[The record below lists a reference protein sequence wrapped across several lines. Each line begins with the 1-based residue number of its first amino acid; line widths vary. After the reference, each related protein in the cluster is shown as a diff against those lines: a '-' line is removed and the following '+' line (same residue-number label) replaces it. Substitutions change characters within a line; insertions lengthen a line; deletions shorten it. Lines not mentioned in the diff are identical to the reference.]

1 MRKYSMWFIILV
13 MSDCVTM
20 ALLSLLALTEVLPP
34 Q

>member
-1 MRKYSMWFIILV
+1 MKKYSMWFAILV

-20 ALLSLLALTEVLPP
+20 VLLSLLALTEVLPP